1 MNVVCKMTECP
12 HHSKTSPFCNKDY
25 VMITITGYCGEVN
38 VDLQRRQQI
47 AEQARRAAQ
56 NAEMQPQAPQNQSE
70 EAQTDSRDEINK
82 KKDESDKE
90 NQNESE

>member
-12 HHSKTSPFCNKDY
+12 HHSKSSPFCTKEY

-38 VDLQRRQQI
+38 VDLQRRQQV

-70 EAQTDSRDEINK
+70 ETQTDSRDEINK

-90 NQNESE
+90 KQNESE